1 MKVWIPLKVLLLWSS
16 WFLCGVRCHLET
28 TITRHQQP
36 SSICHYESSWFTLVT
51 LRSFQPMSLLFF
63 WLDFLGIFRNPK
75 TATVSITRKDKCL
88 QEHCEGQGPLFAR
101 KNSCCTKSVYQLHN
115 FRGNRSTASQ
125 THLFS
130 AATKDIWFQM
140 FLCENHPGKEMP
152 QQPFPQKTLPKLHPL
167 LSGSYRTSASGTLV
181 PSPKIRARA
190 WDWSIKNTGKFSREK
205 KQYACLNSW
214 KSPRKK
220 YTQQKQSRKAMRQ
233 SKKQV
238 SQF

>member
-1 MKVWIPLKVLLLWSS
+1 MDPAPLVQLVPLWGWVPPRSHHHS
-16 WFLCGVRCHLET
+16 L
-28 TITRHQQP
+28 TINIHRP
-36 SSICHYESSWFTLVT
+36 SVTYESSWFTLVS
-51 LRSFQPMSLLFF
+51 LELYYFSFSRFSQNFPKPQNCNCFHH
-63 WLDFLGIFRNPK
+63 RN
-75 TATVSITRKDKCL
+75 DKCL

-130 AATKDIWFQM
+130 AATKDIWFQV

-190 WDWSIKNTGKFSREK
+190 WDWSIKNTGKFSHEK
-205 KQYACLNSW
+205 SRYACPNSW

-220 YTQQKQSRKAMRQ
+220 IHPTKTK
-233 SKKQV
+233 
-238 SQF
+238 